1 MEHSQIDRSAKDQ
14 NAMDRRQ
21 FAALLPALIAATA
34 LAPQAHA
41 QQDSAA
47 AHPDADHPI
56 PGQPTPG
63 IESVPKPLPELVSGV
78 YTPSAPYGSSP
89 GRKSQRYLAGILKAG
104 NIQTEMHETHQE
116 VGAVHEAVGK
126 HLHSEIWFVKEG
138 ICELMTNG
146 ISRRMGPGDVGLCC
160 AGDLH
165 YVRNAGDT
173 PCTYFVITVGPPE

>member
-1 MEHSQIDRSAKDQ
+1 MEQSQLNRRAIDR
-14 NAMDRRQ
+14 RE
-21 FAALLPALIAATA
+21 FAALLPALIAAAA
-34 LAPQAHA
+34 LAPEAHA
-41 QQDSAA
+41 QQPSTAA
-47 AHPDADHPI
+47 ADNPV
-56 PGQPTPG
+56 PGKPTPG

-78 YTPSAPYGSSP
+78 YTPSAPYGSAP

-138 ICELMTNG
+138 VCELMTNG
-146 ISRRMGPGDVGLCC
+146 VIRRMGPGDVGLCC

-165 YVRNAGDT
+165 YVANAGNT
-173 PCTYFVITVGPPE
+173 PCTYFVVTVGPPEP

>member
-1 MEHSQIDRSAKDQ
+1 MDTPKIDRRA
-14 NAMDRRQ
+14 
-21 FAALLPALIAATA
+21 FTALLPAL
-34 LAPQAHA
+34 LASNTLLPEVSA
-41 QQDSAA
+41 QQNANPA
-47 AHPDADHPI
+47 PDPDHPT
-56 PGQPTPG
+56 PGKPTPG

-78 YTPSAPYGSSP
+78 YTPSAPYGSAP

-138 ICELMTNG
+138 VCELMTNG
-146 ISRRMGPGDVGLCC
+146 VIRRMGPGDLGLCC

-173 PCTYFVITVGPPE
+173 PCTYFVITVGPPEA